1 MRRECNLLIGVIL
14 TLLTIGVVA
23 VYSANAAYSTL
34 NMRFL
39 RHVLY
44 VIAGLAVFSVAAHV
58 DYRKLGAPFVVRVVA
73 ILGLTLLVA
82 VLIPGVGVVRGGA
95 QRWIEIGP
103 VSFQPSECAK
113 FALILALAYGLSR
126 SQDQITS
133 FNKTFLPYV
142 GLIFLFA
149 GLIVLERDLGTP
161 AVIVAAGF
169 CMLLVAG
176 VPMLHISMA
185 GLVAVGGVAALA
197 FSSEYRMRRL
207 LAFRDPWSHRNEDGY
222 QLIQSLTAFVNGSIW
237 GQGPGGGEQKLYYLP
252 EAHTDFI
259 FAVWS
264 EEMGLVGSMLLVFLF
279 LALFA
284 VAMHIALHAKDLFG
298 SLLASGAV
306 ALIAVQALFNMMVAV
321 GMLPTKGLPLPFISM
336 GGTSLL
342 VFMGLMGIVV
352 NVGLQAQPVRR
363 RALAMRAA

>member
-1 MRRECNLLIGVIL
+1 MRRECNLLIGIVL
-14 TLLTIGVVA
+14 MLVMIGVVA
-23 VYSANAAYSTL
+23 VYSANAAYPSL
-34 NMRFL
+34 NARML
-39 RHVLY
+39 RHGLY
-44 VIAGLAVFSVAAHV
+44 VVAGLAVFSAAAHV
-58 DYRKLGAPFVVRVVA
+58 DYRRLSAPFIVRFVA
-73 ILGLTLLVA
+73 LLALTLLVA
-82 VLIPGVGVVRGGA
+82 VLIPGIGDVRGGA

-103 VSFQPSECAK
+103 ASFQPSEFAK
-113 FALILALAYGLSR
+113 FALVLALAYGLSR
-126 SQDQITS
+126 NQERIAS
-133 FNKTFLPYV
+133 FRETFVPYV

-161 AVIVAAGF
+161 AVVVAAGF
-169 CMLLVAG
+169 CVLLVAG
-176 VPMLHISMA
+176 VPLSQMTIA
-185 GLVAVGGVAALA
+185 ALVAAGGVAALV
-197 FSSEYRMRRL
+197 FSSAYRTRRM
-207 LAFRDPWSHRNEDGY
+207 LAFLDPWSHRDADGY
-222 QLIQSLTAFVNGSIW
+222 QLIQSLTAFVNGSVW

-264 EEMGLVGSMLLVFLF
+264 EETGLVGSLLLVVLF
-279 LALFA
+279 LSLFA
-284 VAMHIALHAKDLFG
+284 IAMHIALHARDLFG
-298 SLLASGAV
+298 ALLASGAV
-306 ALIAVQALFNMMVAV
+306 ALIAVQALFNMMVTV